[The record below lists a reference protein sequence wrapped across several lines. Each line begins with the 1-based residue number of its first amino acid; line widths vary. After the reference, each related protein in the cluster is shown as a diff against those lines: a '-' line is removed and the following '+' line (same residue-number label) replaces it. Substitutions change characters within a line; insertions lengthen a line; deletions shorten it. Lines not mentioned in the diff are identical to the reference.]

1 MTPIGHL
8 LQLGILKRENEQ
20 QHLIREDME
29 MELQG
34 LKNQMVLMQAAFD
47 EASAW
52 GEDKILEAVSGRN
65 EAQRFVLATFC
76 RLSNSEIMGV
86 NHKLNFCCCVSY
98 RNAGSTTGQCDLS
111 IICIEILM

>member
-8 LQLGILKRENEQ
+8 VQLGILKREIEQ

-52 GEDKILEAVSGRN
+52 GEDKILEAVSQRD
-65 EAQRFVLATFC
+65 EAQRFVFATSSSPSC
-76 RLSNSEIMGV
+76 YVSNSEIMRV
-86 NHKLNFCCCVSY
+86 HRKPKIFMSTVQKLIVTS
-98 RNAGSTTGQCDLS
+98 Q
-111 IICIEILM
+111 

>member
-65 EAQRFVLATFC
+65 EAQRFVLTTCC

-86 NHKLNFCCCVSY
+86 NHKPKYFV
-98 RNAGSTTGQCDLS
+98 
-111 IICIEILM
+111 